1 MGSHP
6 INLALRF
13 VLELAA
19 LGAMTFWGWRATTGG
34 LRFVLA
40 AAIPIVAAILWGV
53 LAVPDDPSRSG
64 SALFA
69 TPGAVRLVFELAFFG
84 FAVWALYA
92 VGQVKLAAIL
102 GVVVIIHYA
111 FSYDRITWLLTR

>member
-13 VLELAA
+13 VLELSALAA
-19 LGAMTFWGWRATTGG
+19 MGFWGWHLTAGG
-34 LRFVLA
+34 FRFVLA
-40 AAIPIVAAILWGV
+40 AGVPIIAAVLWGV

-69 TPGAVRLVFELAFFG
+69 IPGVVRLIFEISFFG
-84 FAVWALYA
+84 FALWALYTT
-92 VGQVKLAAIL
+92 GLTKFAAIMGAL
-102 GVVVIIHYA
+102 LIVHYA
-111 FSYDRITWLLTR
+111 ISYDRIAWLLMR